1 MKHIRGFISTTQALR
16 RTFLAPIETPRPQ
29 FLRTA
34 FLPTF
39 TQSRLLSIRRQPQQ
53 QDAQLQARARQV
65 KDEEIRSEYIQLVNE
80 DGKLDAPVRL
90 HDALLKIERPDNF
103 ILQVSPGFRGR
114 APVCKVVNRLEM
126 REQERA
132 KAKAAHVSKNSI
144 KQIELNWAID
154 AHDLSHRLKQLTNFL
169 DKGRKVEVILTKKR
183 GKRSPTVEEVKHVMD
198 SVLQATKDA
207 NAMQVKPM
215 EGEPGKHVVLA
226 VKRKDLGQ

>member
-16 RTFLAPIETPRPQ
+16 RIFLAPIETPRPQ
-29 FLRTA
+29 FLRSA

-39 TQSRLLSIRRQPQQ
+39 AHSRLLSIRRQPQQ
-53 QDAQLQARARQV
+53 QDALLQARARQV

-80 DGKLDAPVRL
+80 DGKLDP
-90 HDALLKIERPDNF
+90 P
-103 ILQVSPGFRGR
+103 VSPGFRGR

-132 KAKAAHVSKNSI
+132 KAKAAHVNKNSL

-154 AHDLSHRLKQLTNFL
+154 AHDLAHRLKQLTSFL

-215 EGEPGKHVVLA
+215 EGEPGKHVVLV
-226 VKRKDLGQ
+226 VKRKDSGQ